1 VEVIRFIKTILYIF
15 HLYMQLVRLCLSSW
29 VSEVLQECVWDG
41 IMSNKVWWC
50 NSSNYSYKHGV

>member
-1 VEVIRFIKTILYIF
+1 
-15 HLYMQLVRLCLSSW
+15 MQLVRLCLSSW